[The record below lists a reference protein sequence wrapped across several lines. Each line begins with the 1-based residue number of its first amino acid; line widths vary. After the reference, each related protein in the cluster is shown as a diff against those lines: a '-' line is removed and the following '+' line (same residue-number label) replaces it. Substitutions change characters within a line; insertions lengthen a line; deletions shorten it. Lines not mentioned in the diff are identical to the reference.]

1 MVQHVRKGRKPDVI
15 TVSLLG
21 EATVEVAAAVRNGL
35 PVEVVDHVLDAHKLE
50 PQEVYRLVVSERTLR
65 RRRVKETALTEYESD
80 RLARVLRI
88 VSRAE
93 TVLGDEAKAHRWLR
107 RENRALDGSRP
118 IDLLDTDA
126 GAQLVE
132 RTLGRLQHGVYS

>member
-1 MVQHVRKGRKPDVI
+1 MVQRVREDKRSGVAMLS
-15 TVSLLG
+15 VLG
-21 EATVEVAAAVRNGL
+21 EATAEAVTAIRGGL
-35 PVEVVDHVLDAHKLE
+35 PVELVDQVLETHKLE
-50 PQEVYRLVVSERTLR
+50 PQEVYRLVISERTLR
-65 RRRVKETALTEYESD
+65 RRWAKEGPLTAHESD

-93 TVLGDEAKAHRWLR
+93 AVLGDEAKAHRWLR
-107 RENRALDGSRP
+107 RENRALDGRRP

-126 GAQLVE
+126 GTQLVE